1 MTTRLPNRAA
11 GYRSP
16 VTTSI
21 ALFTR
26 DLRVHDNPVLHA
38 ATAADRCIPLF
49 VLDDAIVSSA
59 FFNANRAAFLSDC
72 LADLDRSLRER
83 GGELVVRRGK
93 LVDEITR
100 VVRAHDVTE
109 IHVAA
114 DVSRYARRREEALET
129 LGADLHVHD
138 QSINAVPPLSLT
150 PSGGGDHF
158 AVFTPYFRRWETVH
172 RRGVLRAPG
181 RLTVPEISGEPPGRL
196 HHGTPSPEL
205 AAGGETVGRRLMADW
220 VRTGVEDYADLHDAL
235 ADDATSHLSPHLHF
249 GTVSVTELLE
259 RTGTASEGAQ
269 AYTRQLAWRDFH
281 HQVLAARPDSATK
294 DYRTRDDQWRR
305 SDDDFEA
312 WRDGRTGYP
321 IVDAAMRQL
330 DREGWMHNRARLVVA
345 SFLCKTLYLDWRRGA
360 QHFVDLLVDCDLA
373 NNQMNW
379 QWVAGT
385 GTDTRPN
392 RVHNP
397 LAQARRYD
405 PDGTYVKR
413 YLPELADLA
422 PQHVHEPWTLPEEE
436 RKALDYPAPIVD
448 LREAAD
454 RFAAARSR
462 KR

>member
-1 MTTRLPNRAA
+1 MR
-11 GYRSP
+11 
-16 VTTSI
+16 TSI

-38 ATAADRCIPLF
+38 ASAADRCVPLF
-49 VLDDAIVSSA
+49 VVDDAIVSSS
-59 FFNANRAAFLSDC
+59 FFNANRASFLTDC
-72 LADLDRSLRER
+72 LTDLDASLRER
-83 GGELVVRRGK
+83 GSRLVVRRGK
-93 LVDEITR
+93 PVDEVARI
-100 VVRAHDVTE
+100 VRDLGVTE
-109 IHVAA
+109 VHVAA
-114 DVSRYARRREEALET
+114 DVSHHARHREEALRE
-129 LGADLHVHD
+129 LGVELHVHD
-138 QSINAVPPLSLT
+138 ASINAVPPLSLT

-158 AVFTPYFRRWETVH
+158 AIFTPYFRKWETVR

-181 RLTVPEISGEPPGRL
+181 RLTTPEISGDLPDL
-196 HHGTPSPEL
+196 HAGTPSPDL
-205 AAGGETVGRRLMADW
+205 AAGGETTGRELMASWARD
-220 VRTGVEDYADLHDAL
+220 GVAGYADLHDAL

-249 GTVSVTELLE
+249 GTVSVTELLD
-259 RTGTASEGAQ
+259 RVGTASEGAR

-281 HQVLAARPDSATK
+281 HQVLAARPSSATR
-294 DYRTRDDQWRR
+294 DYRTRDDRWRR
-305 SDDDFEA
+305 SEGDFAA

-321 IVDAAMRQL
+321 MVDAAMRQL
-330 DREGWMHNRARLVVA
+330 SQEGWMHNRARLVTA

-397 LAQARRYD
+397 VAQAKRYD
-405 PDGTYVKR
+405 ADGAYVKR
-413 YLPELADLA
+413 YLPELAEVDPA
-422 PQHVHEPWTLPEEE
+422 HVHEPWTLPEDEF
-436 RKALDYPAPIVD
+436 KALDYPAPIVD

-454 RFAAARSR
+454 RFAAARR

>member
-1 MTTRLPNRAA
+1 M
-11 GYRSP
+11 
-16 VTTSI
+16 TTSI

-38 ATAADRCIPLF
+38 AAAADRCVPLF
-49 VLDDAIVSSA
+49 VLDDAIISSS
-59 FFNANRAAFLSDC
+59 FFNANRASFLTDC
-72 LADLDRSLRER
+72 LTDLDASLRAL
-83 GGELVVRRGK
+83 GGALVVRRGQ
-93 LVDEITR
+93 LADEVAAI
-100 VVRAHDVTE
+100 VRAHDVTE

-114 DVSRYARRREEALET
+114 DVSRYARRREEALRA

-138 QSINAVPPLSLT
+138 ASINAVPPLSLA

-158 AVFTPYFRRWETVH
+158 AVFTPYFRRWETVQ
-172 RRGVLRAPG
+172 RRGVLRAP
-181 RLTVPEISGEPPGRL
+181 RRVTVPEISGELPGRL
-196 HHGTPSPEL
+196 HDGTPSPDL
-205 AAGGETVGRRLMADW
+205 AAGGETVGRELMASW
-220 VRTGVEDYADLHDAL
+220 ARTGAADYAEVHDAL

-249 GTVSVTELLE
+249 GTVSVTELLD
-259 RTGTASEGAQ
+259 RVGTASEGAR

-281 HQVLAARPDSATK
+281 HQVLAARPESATR
-294 DYRTRDDQWRR
+294 DYRTRDDRWRR
-305 SDDDFEA
+305 SERDFEA

-321 IVDAAMRQL
+321 LVDAAMRQL
-330 DREGWMHNRARLVVA
+330 VQEGWMHNRARLVAA

-397 LAQARRYD
+397 VAQAIRYD
-405 PDGTYVKR
+405 PDGAYVKR
-413 YLPELADLA
+413 YLPALADVD
-422 PQHVHEPWTLPEEE
+422 PKHVHEPWRLPEDE
-436 RKALDYPAPIVD
+436 REALDYPPPVVD

-454 RFAAARSR
+454 RFADARR

>member
-1 MTTRLPNRAA
+1 LPGGGN
-11 GYRSP
+11 GYRFP
-16 VTTSI
+16 MTTSI

-38 ATAADRCIPLF
+38 AAAADRCVPLF
-49 VLDDAIVSSA
+49 VLDDAITSSS
-59 FFNANRAAFLSDC
+59 FFNANRASFLHDS
-72 LADLDRSLRER
+72 LAGLDASLRER
-83 GGELVVRRGK
+83 GGRLVVRRGK
-93 LVDEITR
+93 
-100 VVRAHDVTE
+100 VVEEVARIVREHDVTE

-114 DVSRYARRREEALET
+114 DVSGYARRREEALQE
-129 LGADLHVHD
+129 LDVDLHVHD
-138 QSINAVPPLSLT
+138 ASINAVPPLSLT

-172 RRGVLRAPG
+172 RRGVLRAPQ
-181 RLTVPEISGEPPGRL
+181 RLTVPEISGDLPELR
-196 HHGTPSPEL
+196 HGTPSPDL
-205 AAGGETVGRRLMADW
+205 AEGGETVGRKLMASW
-220 VRTGVEDYADLHDAL
+220 ARSGVDDYADVHDAL

-249 GTVSVTELLE
+249 GTVSVTELID
-259 RTGTASEGAQ
+259 RVGTASEGAR
-269 AYTRQLAWRDFH
+269 AYVRQLAWRDFH
-281 HQVLAARPDSATK
+281 HQVLAARPESATK
-294 DYRTRDDQWRR
+294 DYRTRHDRWRR
-305 SDDDFEA
+305 SDRDFEA

-330 DREGWMHNRARLVVA
+330 VGEGWMHNRARLIAA

-397 LAQARRYD
+397 LAQAARYD
-405 PDGTYVKR
+405 AEGRYVKR
-413 YLPELADLA
+413 YLPELADVD
-422 PQHVHEPWTLPEEE
+422 PKYVHEPWKLPEDQ
-436 RKALDYPAPIVD
+436 RAGLDYPPPLVD
-448 LREAAD
+448 LHEAAD
-454 RFAAARSR
+454 RFAAARR